1 MNLVNKILSYVNL
14 KVSSATTIKRNSE
27 NAEKNLRLVAEFYR
41 NSINN
46 KNGFNQDITGIVFS
60 KDRAMQLH
68 ALLASYFHFTKNAA
82 PLFVLFTCSNAEH
95 ERAYQ
100 ILKTEFV
107 SFTVTFIA
115 ESNFRL
121 DLQNI
126 ICKSNADRV
135 FFMTDDA
142 VFVSEY
148 DLDNCLQFNPI
159 DYVFSLR
166 LGRDFDFCY
175 THNIAQEIPAFYDEK
190 RGGIDLNSWI
200 WNDMK
205 GSPDWIY
212 PLSVDATIFYK
223 KEMEAFIN
231 MIPFKS
237 PNSLEA
243 QMQKYTSLFL
253 FRKGICYSTT
263 KYINIPCNIVQT
275 EFKNVSTNLFSTN
288 ELLQNFL
295 DGKRIDWHFPQ
306 NLKPR
311 EVQLIK
317 YSFI

>member
-1 MNLVNKILSYVNL
+1 MNLVNKILGYFDL
-14 KVSSATTIKRNSE
+14 KISSASAVKRNSE
-27 NAEKNLRLVAEFYR
+27 NAEKNLRLIAEFYR
-41 NSINN
+41 NSIGN
-46 KNGFNQDITGIVFS
+46 KNSFNQDITGIVFS

-68 ALLASYFHFTKNAA
+68 ALLSSYFHYTKNAA
-82 PLFVLFTCSNAEH
+82 PLIILFTCSNAEH
-95 ERAYQ
+95 EKAYQ

-107 SFTVTFIA
+107 LFSVIFIT
-115 ESNFRL
+115 ESNFRS

-126 ICKSNADRV
+126 IRNIKADRI

-142 VFVSEY
+142 LFVSEY
-148 DLDNCLQFNPI
+148 DLDNCLRFNPI
-159 DYVFSLR
+159 DYIFSLR

-175 THNIAQEIPAFYDEK
+175 TYNISQKIPAFHSEEL
-190 RGGIDLNSWI
+190 GEIQLNSWI

-212 PLSVDATIFYK
+212 PLSVDATVFYK
-223 KEMEAFIN
+223 KEIEALIEI
-231 MIPFKS
+231 MPFKN

-243 QMQKYTSLFL
+243 QMQHYNSLFL
-253 FRKGICYSTT
+253 YRKGICYSTT
-263 KYINIPCNIVQT
+263 KYVNIPCNIVQT
-275 EFKNVSTNLFSTN
+275 EYKNVSTNLFSTN

-295 DGKRIDWHFPQ
+295 NGKRIDWHFPTY
-306 NLKPR
+306 LKPH